1 MGVIATSIMSLG
13 IAIGLA
19 CAGLFAASE
28 TGCASAS
35 GRAPQAA
42 AMTSTPSAPVTLSR
56 VRHPRAPAPY
66 AVPRHALRV
75 SSSSGL
81 KAALSNGRRD
91 TIVLAPGIYDS
102 SEEFADREGDRIYAS
117 RLGRAVLRAGI
128 ALGGNNGPPGAL
140 IRGLNFSV
148 SDPRKTL
155 HGDAIHIWGS
165 ASGARVLD
173 TWIDGHGV
181 IDAGLVVHQPA
192 GFVARRVVA
201 RRFVSF
207 GIVVDPNDF
216 NYTTKSPYSLR
227 DLTISG
233 VSRRVPGSSN
243 GTAEACLW
251 LGSPGTVQRVS
262 VRNCAISGIWTGT
275 AMKSSRIEDATI
287 ERSRVGIYIE
297 HFTTGTTF
305 RRLRFGAGVTRGVN
319 AEWANHAQG
328 GRAASVDNVIEDAYF
343 RTSHV
348 GVYLD
353 QGTTRT
359 LVRHCVFVGQN
370 WAGIG
375 DFRGV
380 DNQYY
385 DNNFDGL
392 APGAVPVSYEHD
404 PAGKARR

>member
-1 MGVIATSIMSLG
+1 MGVIATSTMSLG
-13 IAIGLA
+13 IAIVLA
-19 CAGLFAASE
+19 CLGLFAASE

-35 GRAPQAA
+35 GRAPGAA
-42 AMTSTPSAPVTLSR
+42 ATSARVTLSTVQR
-56 VRHPRAPAPY
+56 PRAPAPY
-66 AVPRHALRV
+66 AVPRRGLRV

-81 KAALSNGRRD
+81 REALSNGRRD
-91 TIVLAPGIYDS
+91 TIVLAPGIYDN
-102 SEEFADREGDRIYAS
+102 SEEFADQEGDRIYAS

-128 ALGGNNGPPGAL
+128 VLGGNNGPPGAL

-155 HGDAIHIWGS
+155 HGDVVHVWGS

-173 TWIDGHGV
+173 TRIDGHGV

-201 RRFVSF
+201 RRFLSY
-207 GIVVDPNDF
+207 GIVVDPNDVD
-216 NYTTKSPYSLR
+216 YKTTSPYSLR
-227 DLTISG
+227 DLTIAR
-233 VSRRVPGSSN
+233 VSRRVAGSSN

-251 LGSPGTVQRVS
+251 LGSRGRVQRVR

-305 RRLRFGAGVTRGVN
+305 RRLHVGAGVTRGVN

-328 GRAASVDNVIEDAYF
+328 GRPASVDNVIEDAYF

-359 LVRHCVFVGQN
+359 LVRRAVFVGQD

-375 DFRGV
+375 DFLGV
-380 DNQYY
+380 GNQYY

-404 PAGKARR
+404 PAGKARP

>member
-1 MGVIATSIMSLG
+1 MSLG
-13 IAIGLA
+13 IAIVLA
-19 CAGLFAASE
+19 CLGLFAASE

-35 GRAPQAA
+35 GRAPGAA
-42 AMTSTPSAPVTLSR
+42 ATSARVTLSTVQR
-56 VRHPRAPAPY
+56 PRAPAPY
-66 AVPRHALRV
+66 AVPRRGLRV

-81 KAALSNGRRD
+81 REALSNGRRD
-91 TIVLAPGIYDS
+91 TIVLAPGIYDN
-102 SEEFADREGDRIYAS
+102 SEEFADQEGDRIYAS

-128 ALGGNNGPPGAL
+128 VLGGNNGPPGAL

-155 HGDAIHIWGS
+155 HGDVVHVWGS

-173 TWIDGHGV
+173 TRIDGHGV

-201 RRFVSF
+201 RRFLSY
-207 GIVVDPNDF
+207 GIVVDPNDVD
-216 NYTTKSPYSLR
+216 YKTTSPYSLR
-227 DLTISG
+227 DLTIAR
-233 VSRRVPGSSN
+233 VSRRVAGSSN

-251 LGSPGTVQRVS
+251 LGSRGRVQRVR

-287 ERSRVGIYIE
+287 EHSRVGIYIE

-305 RRLRFGAGVTRGVN
+305 RRLHVGAGVTRGVN

-328 GRAASVDNVIEDAYF
+328 GRPASVDNVIEDAYF

-359 LVRHCVFVGQN
+359 LVRRAVFVGQD

-375 DFRGV
+375 DFLGV
-380 DNQYY
+380 GNQYY

-404 PAGKARR
+404 PAGKARP